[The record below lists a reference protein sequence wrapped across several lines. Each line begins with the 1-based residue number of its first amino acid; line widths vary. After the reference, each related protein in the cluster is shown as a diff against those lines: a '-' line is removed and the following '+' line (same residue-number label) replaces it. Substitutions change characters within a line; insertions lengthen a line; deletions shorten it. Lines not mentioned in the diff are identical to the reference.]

1 MKKDEYVL
9 IVYDAIEDGM
19 LGAYGT
25 YESAEEADKRM
36 DLELQSAVEYYN
48 SNHDMDVEIGDG
60 WARVSDNDGTVKFLA
75 TIQRLVC
82 R

>member
-9 IVYDAIEDGM
+9 IVYDAIKDGM